1 MGVSVTTQDKDNTA
15 TSKEQ
20 ILPVAPSLDLFEE
33 IDRLKRQMSAV
44 ILAHYYQEPDIQD
57 IADFIGDSLALA
69 QHAER
74 TKAEVIVF
82 CGVHFMAETAK
93 ILNPGKLVLLPDL
106 NAGCSLADSCPAPE
120 FESFVK
126 AHPGYFVVSY
136 INCSAAVKALS
147 DVICTSSN
155 AERIIR
161 QVPPDQPIIFAPD
174 RHLGSYI
181 IGKTGRDMLLWP
193 GSCLVHVIFSERQL
207 IRLKT
212 EHPDALVLAH
222 PECEDRILRLADHIG
237 STTSI
242 LDYSRSSP
250 AQKFIVA
257 TEVGIIHQMKKSC
270 PEKTFIPAP
279 TESGCACSECPH
291 MKLNTLEKVYLC
303 MRDRRP
309 EIILPE
315 ELRLRALLPVQ
326 RMLAISANA
335 AKQP

>member
-1 MGVSVTTQDKDNTA
+1 
-15 TSKEQ
+15 
-20 ILPVAPSLDLFEE
+20 
-33 IDRLKRQMSAV
+33 
-44 ILAHYYQEPDIQD
+44 
-57 IADFIGDSLALA
+57 
-69 QHAER
+69 
-74 TKAEVIVF
+74 
-82 CGVHFMAETAK
+82 
-93 ILNPGKLVLLPDL
+93 
-106 NAGCSLADSCPAPE
+106 
-120 FESFVK
+120 
-126 AHPGYFVVSY
+126 
-136 INCSAAVKALS
+136 
-147 DVICTSSN
+147 
-155 AERIIR
+155 
-161 QVPPDQPIIFAPD
+161 
-174 RHLGSYI
+174 
-181 IGKTGRDMLLWP
+181 MLLWP

-222 PECEDRILRLADHIG
+222 PECEDRILHLADHVG

-326 RMLAISANA
+326 RMLAISASA